1 MEKAPNGKDKIK
13 VKLVGTDGNAFAV
26 LGKVIGAMK
35 SAKWSDRDIGD
46 FEVEALMGDYDNL
59 LKVVLDYCE
68 VI

>member
-35 SAKWSDRDIGD
+35 SAKWSDRDIGN
-46 FEVEALMGDYDNL
+46 FKVEALMGDYDNL
-59 LKVVLDYCE
+59 LRVVLDYCE